1 MNATPPLEQQR
12 CAFIALLGSPNA
24 GKSTLLNQLIG
35 SKVAIVSPKV
45 QTTRTTMNG
54 ICIEGN
60 AQLVFIDTPGIFI
73 PSKPLEKVIVKAAW
87 EGFKAADMIALV
99 VDAKKGLCKN
109 TVRIIESLIQKQVKA
124 VLVLNKIDLLKP
136 HELLVLIEKFNSY
149 GIFDEIFMVSALKGD
164 GVNEL
169 KAHWAAKTPLSPWLY
184 PEDSITDAP
193 KRFIAAEI
201 TREALFMKL
210 DEELPYSLSVQV
222 EKWEEMDNGSVLI
235 HQVIY
240 VMKETQKM
248 IIVGKG
254 GSMIKAIG
262 KKSRK
267 ELEQLLDQKVHLYL
281 FVKVREK
288 WTDENYLGRF

>member
-1 MNATPPLEQQR
+1 MTDITFDQQR

-54 ICIEGN
+54 ICMAGD

-73 PSKPLEKVIVKAAW
+73 PSKPLEKVIVRAAW

-109 TVRIIESLIQKQVKA
+109 TARIIDSFIQKEVRA

-136 HELLVLIEKFNSY
+136 HELLALIEKFNAH

-164 GVNEL
+164 GVSEL
-169 KAHWAAKTPLSPWLY
+169 KTHWAGKAPLSPWLY

-210 DEELPYSLSVQV
+210 EEELPYSLSVQV
-222 EKWEEMDNGSVLI
+222 EKWEEMANGDVLI

-262 KKSRK
+262 EKARR
-267 ELEQLLDQKVHLYL
+267 ELEQLLGQKVHLYL

>member
-1 MNATPPLEQQR
+1 MTPVSEQR
-12 CAFIALLGSPNA
+12 SAFIALIGSPNA

-35 SKVAIVSPKV
+35 SKIAIVSPKV

-54 ICIEGN
+54 ICMEGD

-73 PSKPLEKVIVKAAW
+73 PGKPLEKAIVRAAW
-87 EGFKAADMIALV
+87 EGFKAADMVALI
-99 VDAKKGLCKN
+99 VDAKKGVCPN
-109 TVRIIESLIQKQVKA
+109 TQRIIESLIQKEVRA
-124 VLVLNKIDLLKP
+124 VLVLNKIDLIKP
-136 HELLVLIEKFNSY
+136 HMLLALVEKFHSY
-149 GIFDEIFMVSALKGD
+149 GIFNEIFMVSALTGD

-169 KAHWAAKTPLSPWLY
+169 RKYWASKAPLTPWLY

-193 KRFIAAEI
+193 KRFITAEI
-201 TREALFMKL
+201 TREQLYMKL
-210 DEELPYSLSVQV
+210 EEELPYSVSVQV
-222 EKWEEMDNGSVLI
+222 EKWEERENGSVLI

-254 GSMIKAIG
+254 GAMIKAIG
-262 KKSRK
+262 AKARK
-267 ELEQLLDQKVHLYL
+267 EMEEMLGQKVHLYL

-288 WTDENYLGRF
+288 WTDEQFLGNYVG